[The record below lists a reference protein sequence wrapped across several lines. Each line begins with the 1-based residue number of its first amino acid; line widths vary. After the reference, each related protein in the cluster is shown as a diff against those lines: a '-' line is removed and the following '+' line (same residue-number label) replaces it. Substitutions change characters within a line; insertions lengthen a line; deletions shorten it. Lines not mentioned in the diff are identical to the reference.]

1 MKKAGI
7 ILGIF
12 FIVIAILLCVFGLK
26 YINKG
31 ETQDPNTEVV
41 ENIDNSANTEVQNPP
56 VEQTPVIEQQPI
68 VEQTP
73 VVQQPT
79 TETQTQTPNVEVV
92 EKVITKEVSGVM
104 TIDESGLGEPI
115 MTKEVIVHITNKRI
129 MMIDEDTD
137 STEPK
142 MLTYCFDVLTPEN
155 MKLTLFVTNIVYTEY
170 NVGDML
176 KVNYQ
181 VYQNNKGIQFPLV
194 LNVTSV
200 Q

>member
-7 ILGIF
+7 ILGVF

-79 TETQTQTPNVEVV
+79 TETQTPNVEVV

>member
-7 ILGIF
+7 VLGIF

-26 YINKG
+26 FINK
-31 ETQDPNTEVV
+31 EESQEPNSGVT
-41 ENIDNSANTEVQNPP
+41 ENISNSEINQPS
-56 VEQTPVIEQQPI
+56 VEQQPVIEQSPA

-73 VVQQPT
+73 VVEQP
-79 TETQTQTPNVEVV
+79 PVVEQSPTVDVV

-104 TIDESGLGEPI
+104 TIDETGLGEPI
-115 MTKEVIVHITNKRI
+115 STKEVIVHITNKRI
-129 MMIDEDTD
+129 MMIDENTD
-137 STEPK
+137 SSEPK
-142 MLTYCFDVLTPEN
+142 MLTYCFDVLTPES
-155 MKLTLFVTNIVYTEY
+155 MKLTLFVTNVVYTQY

-181 VYQNNKGIQFPLV
+181 IYQNDKGIQFPLV
-194 LNVTSV
+194 LNVLSV

>member
-12 FIVIAILLCVFGLK
+12 FIVIATLLCVFGLK

-79 TETQTQTPNVEVV
+79 TETQTPNVEVV

>member
-176 KVNYQ
+176 KVKYQ

>member
-7 ILGIF
+7 VLGVF
-12 FIVIAILLCVFGLK
+12 FIIIAIVLCIFGMK
-26 YINKG
+26 FINK
-31 ETQDPNTEVV
+31 EPNSNEVV
-41 ENIDNSANTEVQNPP
+41 ENTEVQTP
-56 VEQTPVIEQQPI
+56 VENNQQDVSTEVSNTQPIETPV
-68 VEQTP
+68 VETQTP
-73 VVQQPT
+73 VVS
-79 TETQTQTPNVEVV
+79 ETQIV
-92 EKVITKEVSGVM
+92 EKVVTKEVSGVM

-115 MTKEVIVHITNKRI
+115 ATKEVIVHITNKRI

-137 STEPK
+137 STNPK

-155 MKLTLFVTNIVYTEY
+155 MKLTLFVTNVVYTQY

-181 VYQNNKGIQFPLV
+181 LYENNKGIQFPLV
-194 LNVTSV
+194 LNVMNV

>member
-7 ILGIF
+7 VLGIF

-26 YINKG
+26 FINK
-31 ETQDPNTEVV
+31 EESQEPNSGVT
-41 ENIDNSANTEVQNPP
+41 ENISNSEINQPSV
-56 VEQTPVIEQQPI
+56 EQQPVVEQSPA

-73 VVQQPT
+73 VVEQPSV
-79 TETQTQTPNVEVV
+79 VEQSPTVDVV

-104 TIDESGLGEPI
+104 TIDETGLGEPI
-115 MTKEVIVHITNKRI
+115 STKEVIVHITNKRI

-155 MKLTLFVTNIVYTEY
+155 MKLTLFVTNVVYTQY

-181 VYQNNKGIQFPLV
+181 IYQNDKGIQFPLV
-194 LNVTSV
+194 LNVLSV